1 MNESRISDSI
11 LRTASSLT
19 RDSFRSPSEAHGATT
34 MSIKEKLPTMTDA
47 LRLLF
52 PPSCPSC
59 GVESDS
65 EDSGQ
70 SYPSTWRDD
79 GWCRDCR
86 VQIDPQN
93 SCRCQSCAAVLA
105 QPSPYS
111 RGCASCYRQDL
122 PFELAVS
129 VHNYQGLL
137 RHLVIQAKNAG
148 DETLMAQLGR
158 LLGSQI
164 KKHPQTADSDL
175 MISIPSHWKRRFFSK
190 GFHAASLIAQ
200 NVEKMTGIP
209 HSQRILCSV
218 KPTLKQGTLSR
229 TARLKN
235 VRNAFAC
242 KHPKRIVGRNVLLID
257 DVMTS
262 GATMIE
268 ATRVLKRAG
277 AKKVIVAAIARATS
291 VD

>member
-1 MNESRISDSI
+1 
-11 LRTASSLT
+11 
-19 RDSFRSPSEAHGATT
+19 
-34 MSIKEKLPTMTDA
+34 MSIKEKLPKVADA

-52 PPSCPSC
+52 PPNCPSC
-59 GVESDS
+59 GVESDC
-65 EDSGQ
+65 EQ
-70 SYPSTWRDD
+70 SSQSFFSIWQAD
-79 GWCRDCR
+79 GWCQDCR

-93 SCRCQSCAAVLA
+93 SDRCLHCAAVLA
-105 QPSPYS
+105 QPSPYT
-111 RGCASCYRQDL
+111 RGCASCYRQQF
-122 PFELAVS
+122 PFDFAVS

-137 RHLVIQAKNAG
+137 RDLVIQAKNKR
-148 DETLMAQLGR
+148 DDTLMAQLGR
-158 LLGSQI
+158 LLAHQI

-190 GFHAASLIAQ
+190 GFHAAALIAQ

-209 HSQRILCSV
+209 HSQRILSSV

-229 TARLKN
+229 TARLEN

-242 KHPKRIVGRNVLLID
+242 KHPKRIVGRNILLID

-262 GATMIE
+262 GATMSE
-268 ATRVLKRAG
+268 ATKVLRRAG
-277 AKKVIVAAIARATS
+277 AKKVIVAVIARATS